1 MRVNSTIILLAL
13 CPVAQATSLCIE
25 PPIETSYRRSN
36 VVVAAT
42 IEGVSTRKIGDS
54 WQQTVLWNVDEN
66 WKGRHYKGSQFT
78 TRTKLSEPEKIKTG
92 QSFLL
97 LLRGSEPYEW
107 ASCKPGLRR
116 LQDSL
121 QDVPKILKESV
132 SWGLTIRS
140 SRDRFAARLSA
151 VTRTTPPCRAAVR
164 LNSGVR
170 PLGDRGEIK

>member
-66 WKGRHYKGSQFT
+66 WKGRHYKGSRFT

-121 QDVPKILKESV
+121 QDVPKIYREFERERQL
-132 SWGLTIRS
+132 G
-140 SRDRFAARLSA
+140 
-151 VTRTTPPCRAAVR
+151 PN
-164 LNSGVR
+164 NSFKPR
-170 PLGDRGEIK
+170 PLRGSA